1 MCPHFCN
8 YYVTLRCNSKCQF
21 CDIWR
26 KEENFTLKE
35 SGIETVKNNLK
46 DLKKLGVKLI
56 DYTGGEPLLYP
67 PLIDALKEA
76 KKLGFYTT
84 ITTNCLLYPKYAKD
98 LAGLVDVLQF
108 SFESVDE
115 DTHNR
120 IRGVRS
126 YKNVLESIEI
136 AKKLK
141 QKVCLIHTVTDENY
155 LNLAENVSFAQKNR
169 CILVLNPCFGYFENP
184 GISKKAVEEMKKYRK
199 EPYVVMDR
207 ANLKLIEHGG
217 NDITKPIC
225 KAVSSTIVI
234 SPDNH
239 LLLPC
244 YHRHFKKI
252 KINDNLREIY
262 NSEEVKKLKK
272 MDGRYEFCKNC
283 TIYCYMR
290 GSLYTNVFSKYF
302 PLTVKSTIKYLRERK
317 RKQ

>member
-1 MCPHFCN
+1 MCPYFCN

-26 KEENFTLKE
+26 KEENFTLQE
-35 SGIETVKNNLK
+35 SGLDTVKNNLR

-56 DYTGGEPLLYP
+56 DFTGGEPLLYP
-67 PLIDALKEA
+67 HLIDSLKEA
-76 KKLGFYTT
+76 KRTGFFTT

-115 DTHNR
+115 DTHNH

-126 YKNVLESIEI
+126 YKNVLESIDI

-155 LNLAENVSFAQKNR
+155 QNLKNIVSFAQKNR
-169 CILVLNPCFGYFENP
+169 CILVLNPCFGYFNNP
-184 GISKKAVEEMKKYRK
+184 GVSKKAVDQMNKYRK
-199 EPYVVMDR
+199 EPYVVMDQ
-207 ANLKLIEHGG
+207 ANLKLIEQGG
-217 NDITKPIC
+217 NDSKKPIC

-244 YHRHFKKI
+244 YHRHFHKI
-252 KINDNLREIY
+252 KINGNLRDIY
-262 NSEEVKKLKK
+262 NSDEVKKLKK

-290 GSLYTNVFSKYF
+290 GSLYTNVFSRYF
-302 PLTVKSTIKYLRERK
+302 PLTVKSTIKYLRERR